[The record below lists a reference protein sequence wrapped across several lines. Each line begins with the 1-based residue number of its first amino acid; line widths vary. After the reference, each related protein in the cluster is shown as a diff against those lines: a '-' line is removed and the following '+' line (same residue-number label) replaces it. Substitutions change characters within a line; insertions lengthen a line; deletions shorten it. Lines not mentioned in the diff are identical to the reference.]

1 MEEFIKDK
9 KLIPLFN
16 DLKKELNLKE
26 FASSNEINR
35 FLISKELYNGYYYV
49 YESIK
54 AANNILYLGVDK
66 ENKMNALLVIIE
78 STYTNKSDF
87 YEHLAGIIIEFET
100 SNNKKVYMGNIMKD
114 LQLLDDFENHK
125 QLFKDIGTMEER
137 RIPDNTII
145 RKRSNS
151 IVKELNSVFI
161 VHGHDNEMKF
171 DVARTI
177 EKLGFKARILNEET
191 NEGKTIIEKF
201 ERYSEEVGFAVIL
214 LSPDDVGNEKSKYQ
228 ELNPRARQ
236 NVIFELGYFIAKLG
250 RSNVCALYKEEVE
263 IPSDISGVLYEKYIG
278 EGWKLKLANELIA
291 AGYKV
296 DKNKL

>member
-26 FASSNEINR
+26 FASSNDIYR
-35 FLISKELYNGYYYV
+35 FLISKELYNGYCYV

-54 AANNILYLGVDK
+54 AANNYFYPGVDK
-66 ENKMNALLVIIE
+66 ENKMNALIVIIE
-78 STYTNKSDF
+78 STYTNKLNF
-87 YEHLAGIIIEFET
+87 YENLAGIIIEFET
-100 SNNKKVYMGNIMKD
+100 SKHTKVFMGNIMKD
-114 LQLLDDFENHK
+114 LQLLDDFENKK
-125 QLFKDIGTMEER
+125 QLFKNIGTMEER
-137 RIPDNTII
+137 TPDNTLN

-151 IVKELNSVFI
+151 IVKKLNSVFI
-161 VHGHDNEMKF
+161 VHGHDNEMKL

-177 EKLGFKARILNEET
+177 EKLGFEAIILNEKT
-191 NEGKTIIEKF
+191 NEGETVIEKF
-201 ERYSEEVGFAVIL
+201 EKYSEKVGFAVIL
-214 LSPDDVGNEKSKYQ
+214 LSPDDVGNEKHKSH
-228 ELNPRARQ
+228 ELKQRARQ

-263 IPSDISGVLYEKYIG
+263 IPSDISGVLYVVYNG
-278 EGWKLKLANELIA
+278 DGWKFKLADELIA